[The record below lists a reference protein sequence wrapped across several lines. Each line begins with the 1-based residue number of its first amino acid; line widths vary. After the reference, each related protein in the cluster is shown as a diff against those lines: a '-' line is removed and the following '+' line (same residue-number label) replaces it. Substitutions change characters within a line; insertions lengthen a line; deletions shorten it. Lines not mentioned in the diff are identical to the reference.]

1 MMKRLFTLL
10 TIIVM
15 SQVQA
20 QGLDFGIKAGL
31 NYANVSGIEDFNQRQ
46 GISAGLF
53 AGARLGDKLGFQIDA
68 LYSQQGAEVDQSI
81 SQVISEFNL
90 DYISIPIVLKYYLTE
105 NVNIHAGPQLG
116 ILLNEETSVFNQTIS
131 AVEANTADWLGTI
144 GVGLDLPLG
153 LRAEARY
160 SFGLSRV
167 NGSVSLPDFDDLSNS
182 RTQMTTLSIVYSW
195 L

>member
-1 MMKRLFTLL
+1 MMKQLFTLL

-15 SQVQA
+15 AQVQA

-182 RTQMTTLSIVYSW
+182 RTQMTTLSIGYSW

>member
-1 MMKRLFTLL
+1 MKQLFTLL

-182 RTQMTTLSIVYSW
+182 RTQMTTLSFGYSW